1 MGTTTSNTNLD
12 SDDLDTIIQ
21 DMVLDDENSSTT
33 MSANNS
39 VNNDNDENYV
49 EEETD
54 QNGSI
59 LYNNVD
65 RDNLLTGVLTP
76 PRHSPIQISNYN
88 NNELLV

>member
-12 SDDLDTIIQ
+12 GDDLDAIIQ
-21 DMVLDDENSSTT
+21 DMVLDDANSSTT

-54 QNGSI
+54 QKRKEG
-59 LYNNVD
+59 
-65 RDNLLTGVLTP
+65 
-76 PRHSPIQISNYN
+76 PRRPALSGRRERSRPDVCKRWRN
-88 NNELLV
+88 